1 MAETVPPEGPGRM
14 EGGTVRLPEI
24 KRDIPKNQS
33 EVLAMR
39 GVNYSDQ
46 TQPGDLAESQN
57 LSARRYPYLATRRG
71 REQRKKNATDYD
83 AGGTALTAWGKLVA
97 VEGTNLLLDGQ
108 VV

>member
-46 TQPGDLAESQN
+46 TQPGDLAE
-57 LSARRYPYLATRRG
+57 G
-71 REQRKKNATDYD
+71 
-83 AGGTALTAWGKLVA
+83 
-97 VEGTNLLLDGQ
+97 
-108 VV
+108 